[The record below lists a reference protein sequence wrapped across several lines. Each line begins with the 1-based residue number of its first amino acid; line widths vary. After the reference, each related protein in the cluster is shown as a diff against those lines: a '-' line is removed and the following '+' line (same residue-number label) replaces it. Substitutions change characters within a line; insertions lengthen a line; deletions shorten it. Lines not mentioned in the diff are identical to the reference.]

1 MSNIKDL
8 LTKNETVTTNG
19 QIAFKSTLKLLNDM
33 MAYGVRDSKSFLNA
47 FQQAYKN
54 NPTEALRL
62 LAYTRDCRG
71 GKGEKDLFYSSMKWL
86 KSTSV
91 EDYNMMLALAPFYGC
106 FNDYRK
112 LAEYQAFAELVKKD
126 IQNDSVLLN
135 TTNLA
140 KWMPLCSQSTDGG
153 LKTKPSKAKE
163 YKGKKKEVTKTSD
176 RIPAELA
183 MLEVLGLNHKQY
195 KKLVSGFRNPKS
207 PENQLSRK
215 DYDIDFSKVP
225 SRAMKQYKDAFKE
238 HCEKQYTAFLEKVL
252 KGEAKINSSHVLPYE
267 IVGMKDQ
274 KLQQVLWDS
283 EIKRIK
289 DSKEAV
295 NKILFCSDVSGSM
308 ITTIKGSK
316 ASIMDVSVSLSLMG
330 AELLSDT
337 SWKDLVC
344 LFSEEGKFYDTS
356 KYKTID
362 QKYSFLESKS
372 QSYNTNVWS
381 VFESSLATAVKNNV
395 PKEDMPEAIAIVSDM
410 QFDSSGR
417 NVTTMTTIRGKFE
430 AAGYSMPT
438 LIFWNVARET
448 DNVPVTLEDDY
459 NVILLSGFSQ
469 SLFKKL
475 LFTPI
480 AELNSTD
487 TIVLDIIENERYNK
501 IKSFVDS
508 SWK

>member
-1 MSNIKDL
+1 MKDL

-19 QIAFKSTLKLLNDM
+19 QIAFKSTLKPLNDM
-33 MAYGVRDSKSFLNA
+33 LAYGVRDSKSFLNA

-86 KSTSV
+86 KTTST

-112 LAEYQAFAELVKKD
+112 LGEYQAFAELVKKD

-135 TTNLA
+135 TTNLS
-140 KWMPLCSQSTDGG
+140 KWMPLCSQSTDGT
-153 LKTKPSKAKE
+153 LKTKPRKAKE
-163 YKGKKKEVTKTSD
+163 HKGTKKEATKTSD

-195 KKLVSGFRNPKS
+195 KQLVSKFRNPKS

-225 SRAMKQYKDAFKE
+225 SRAMKQYKSAFKE
-238 HCEKQYTAFLEKVL
+238 HCEKQYTAFLEKVS
-252 KGEAKINSSHVLPYE
+252 KGETKVNSSHLLPYE
-267 IVGMKDQ
+267 IVGMSDQ
-274 KLQQVLWDS
+274 NLKQVLWNS

-295 NKILFCSDVSGSM
+295 NKILFCADVSGSM
-308 ITTIKGSK
+308 TTAIKGSK
-316 ASIMDVSVSLSLMG
+316 ASIMDVSLSLSLMG
-330 AELLSDT
+330 AELLNHE
-337 SWKDLVC
+337 SWKGLVC
-344 LFSEEGKFYDTS
+344 LFSEQGLFYDVS
-356 KYKTID
+356 KLKTIAE
-362 QKYSFLESKS
+362 KYRYLNLHLSSC
-372 QSYNTNVWS
+372 NTNVWS
-381 VFESSLATAVKNNV
+381 VFESLLSTAIKNKVTQEN
-395 PKEDMPEAIAIVSDM
+395 MPEAIAIVSDM
-410 QFDSSGR
+410 QFDYDPKNL
-417 NVTTMTTIRGKFE
+417 NVTTMRNIRSKFE
-430 AAGYSMPT
+430 AAGYNMPI
-438 LIFWNVARET
+438 LIFWNVAKDT
-448 DNVPVTLEDDY
+448 DSVPVTLEDDH

-469 SLFKKL
+469 SLLKKL

-480 AELNSTD
+480 VELNSTD
-487 TIVLDIIENERYNK
+487 TLVLDIIENERYNK
-501 IKSFVDS
+501 ICSKLDQ
-508 SWK
+508 